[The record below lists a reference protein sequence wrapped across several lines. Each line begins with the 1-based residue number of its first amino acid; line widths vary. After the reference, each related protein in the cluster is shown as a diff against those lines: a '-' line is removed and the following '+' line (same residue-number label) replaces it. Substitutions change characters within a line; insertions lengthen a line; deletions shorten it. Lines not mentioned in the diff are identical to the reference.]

1 LQKNFRSLCGAAP
14 LRIKTYRVTHKQ
26 ARVLLKSFRAV
37 SEQLTYVQVV
47 FRAAMQ
53 QQYGVLLKAFR
64 AAHGSTAGQTL
75 LKAFRAAHGL
85 VASSYRTDDF
95 DVGLAVGS
103 QPVLNW
109 TGGSLS
115 TDEGRIVW
123 EAQIEVLSE
132 WDIVL
137 LDQFAPV
144 VYRRYGVDYHLI
156 VIDRARSAAVS
167 EDSYTDSW
175 TVQLASPAYKLSSA
189 AAPPITKT
197 WARGTAAKAIV
208 QYLCDLYQI
217 TLIWEAPEYVIGEL
231 VADKQAP
238 IDIIRTVLNV
248 IGALPQ
254 SEPSGALL
262 VRVETP
268 VLPDADAI
276 PDVTFPALSLVSLA
290 DQEDDPS
297 ILYNAVLVSDEA
309 AAAGGLMHEEI
320 DRADGGKDIK
330 AWAEPWAA
338 ITLKPNASAAQV
350 TLTAHGARIEAKE
363 EWLEFVDG
371 MATASKPIYQGFT
384 LLDVRGA
391 DPGAITW
398 LPDSKIL
405 TAAAGVEHYCLV
417 RYTWRYYAF
426 SYRSLSGDDY
436 QLILED

>member
-1 LQKNFRSLCGAAP
+1 
-14 LRIKTYRVTHKQ
+14 
-26 ARVLLKSFRAV
+26 
-37 SEQLTYVQVV
+37 
-47 FRAAMQ
+47 
-53 QQYGVLLKAFR
+53 
-64 AAHGSTAGQTL
+64 
-75 LKAFRAAHGL
+75 
-85 VASSYRTDDF
+85 
-95 DVGLAVGS
+95 
-103 QPVLNW
+103 
-109 TGGSLS
+109 
-115 TDEGRIVW
+115 
-123 EAQIEVLSE
+123 
-132 WDIVL
+132 
-137 LDQFAPV
+137 
-144 VYRRYGVDYHLI
+144 
-156 VIDRARSAAVS
+156 
-167 EDSYTDSW
+167 
-175 TVQLASPAYKLSSA
+175 
-189 AAPPITKT
+189 
-197 WARGTAAKAIV
+197 
-208 QYLCDLYQI
+208 
-217 TLIWEAPEYVIGEL
+217 
-231 VADKQAP
+231 
-238 IDIIRTVLNV
+238 V

-405 TAAAGVEHYCLV
+405 TAAGVEHYCLV